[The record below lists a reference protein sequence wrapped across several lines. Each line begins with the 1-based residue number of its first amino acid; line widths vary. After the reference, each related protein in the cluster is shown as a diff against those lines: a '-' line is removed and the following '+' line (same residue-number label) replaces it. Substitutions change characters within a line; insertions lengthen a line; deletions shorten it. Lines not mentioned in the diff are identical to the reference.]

1 MLKIKIDSSLNNTS
15 NNSSNNNSNNISN
28 NNSNICNNCF
38 KIGHQIH
45 SCKLPIQSYGIIVF
59 RFSEVGIQYLMIRRK
74 DSFSYIDLIRGKYSP
89 YNLEQIQHI
98 IDDITLEEKERLI
111 NKNYE
116 YLRNVLWLTDV
127 LPANYKNEDI
137 LAQKKFDLISIN
149 NDINREKIDFLNE
162 NDKSNNNR
170 ISLKKLI
177 NKSKTNFID
186 QEWEFPKGRKN
197 YNEKDIDCAL
207 REFEEETGFSK
218 ENIEILTNVVPYEEI
233 FIGSNYKSYKHRY
246 FVGFM
251 KHHTNNLNNYQK
263 MEVSK
268 IEWKTINE
276 CLKSIR
282 PNSIEKKNVIINV
295 NKLLTTY
302 NFYNNK
308 M

>member
-1 MLKIKIDSSLNNTS
+1 MLKLKIES
-15 NNSSNNNSNNISN
+15 NLNNISN

-116 YLRNVLWLTDV
+116 YLRNVLWLSDV
-127 LPANYKNEDI
+127 LPINYKNEDI
-137 LAQKKFDLISIN
+137 LAQKKFDLISVN
-149 NDINREKIDFLNE
+149 NDTNNKNIEKIDFLNE
-162 NDKSNNNR
+162 IDKSNNNC
-170 ISLKKLI
+170 INLKKLI
-177 NKSKTNFID
+177 NKSKTKFTD

-197 YNEKDIDCAL
+197 YNEKDIDCAF
-207 REFEEETGFSK
+207 REFEEETGLSK
-218 ENIEILTNVVPYEEI
+218 ENVQILTNVVPYEEI

-251 KHHTNNLNNYQK
+251 KNHTNNLNNYQK

-276 CLKSIR
+276 CLQSIR
-282 PNSIEKKNVIINV
+282 PNSIEKKNLIINV

-302 NFYNNK
+302 NFYSNK
-308 M
+308 I